1 MFGSVQFFF
10 FSFAFDCHVVVTI
23 MNYFI
28 QVDGHFLMLV
38 DRRYVCKTIQYR
50 CIDCLATNWDGIAV
64 VLGPGMLIQQS
75 SSSFTS
81 ILLRSGYYITY
92 IICILN
98 TQHSE
103 KAVVESCYRF
113 HTLIRGPHHKVR
125 STTKWSQRA
134 ETSQVEHK
142 CVH

>member
-28 QVDGHFLMLV
+28 QQIATKIFDLHFVMRV

-81 ILLRSGYYITY
+81 ILLRSGYYMTY

-113 HTLIRGPHHKVR
+113 HTLIIYINVLLIIINY
-125 STTKWSQRA
+125 
-134 ETSQVEHK
+134 
-142 CVH
+142 